1 MKFSDLEFEDE
12 LFYRAHMSFP
22 NGYGIS
28 VVQLDE
34 TEPIYEAAVFKNGN
48 LCYDTDIT
56 DDVIPGCTEE
66 QIEHLMERISKL

>member
-12 LFYRAHMSFP
+12 IFHRAHMSFP

-34 TEPIYEAAVFKNGN
+34 TEPIYEAAVLKGED
-48 LCYDTDIT
+48 LCYNTDIAN
-56 DDVIPGCTEE
+56 DVIPGCTEE